1 MKKFMS
7 FLLSAL
13 LVLSLAACESNGGAG
28 SNDSESSVSS
38 TASSEAESSATSQRG
53 TRSRN
58 PIPLHL
64 SFKLQPI
71 SERLAAV
78 YAACRAFFLFSEILA
93 QEFSTNTLTNR
104 AKKRMLIYRVIS
116 NLERSACR

>member
-7 FLLSAL
+7 FLLSAR

-28 SNDSESSVSS
+28 NNDFESSAGS
-38 TASSEAESSATSQRG
+38 TASSEAESSAISQRG

-64 SFKLQPI
+64 SFKL
-71 SERLAAV
+71 
-78 YAACRAFFLFSEILA
+78 
-93 QEFSTNTLTNR
+93 
-104 AKKRMLIYRVIS
+104 
-116 NLERSACR
+116 

>member
-7 FLLSAL
+7 FLLFAR

-28 SNDSESSVSS
+28 SNDSESGAGSNDSESSAGS

-64 SFKLQPI
+64 SFKL
-71 SERLAAV
+71 
-78 YAACRAFFLFSEILA
+78 
-93 QEFSTNTLTNR
+93 
-104 AKKRMLIYRVIS
+104 
-116 NLERSACR
+116 

>member
-1 MKKFMS
+1 MKEFMS

-13 LVLSLAACESNGGAG
+13 LVLSLAACESNGGAQ
-28 SNDSESSVSS
+28 STAFESSVSS

-64 SFKLQPI
+64 SFKL
-71 SERLAAV
+71 
-78 YAACRAFFLFSEILA
+78 
-93 QEFSTNTLTNR
+93 
-104 AKKRMLIYRVIS
+104 
-116 NLERSACR
+116 

>member
-13 LVLSLAACESNGGAG
+13 LVLSLAACESNGGAR
-28 SNDSESSVSS
+28 SNDSESNVSS

-64 SFKLQPI
+64 SLKL
-71 SERLAAV
+71 
-78 YAACRAFFLFSEILA
+78 
-93 QEFSTNTLTNR
+93 
-104 AKKRMLIYRVIS
+104 
-116 NLERSACR
+116 

>member
-1 MKKFMS
+1 MKKFMP

-13 LVLSLAACESNGGAG
+13 LVLSLTACESNDGAR
-28 SNDSESSVSS
+28 SNDFESSVSS

-64 SFKLQPI
+64 SFKL
-71 SERLAAV
+71 
-78 YAACRAFFLFSEILA
+78 
-93 QEFSTNTLTNR
+93 
-104 AKKRMLIYRVIS
+104 
-116 NLERSACR
+116 

>member
-1 MKKFMS
+1 MKEFMS

-38 TASSEAESSATSQRG
+38 TASSEAESSAPSQRG

-58 PIPLHL
+58 PIPFLL
-64 SFKLQPI
+64 S
-71 SERLAAV
+71 
-78 YAACRAFFLFSEILA
+78 
-93 QEFSTNTLTNR
+93 
-104 AKKRMLIYRVIS
+104 IY
-116 NLERSACR
+116 L

>member
-13 LVLSLAACESNGGAG
+13 LVLSLTACESNGGAQ
-28 SNDSESSVSS
+28 STASESSAGS
-38 TASSEAESSATSQRG
+38 TASSETESSVTSQRG

-64 SFKLQPI
+64 SFKL
-71 SERLAAV
+71 
-78 YAACRAFFLFSEILA
+78 
-93 QEFSTNTLTNR
+93 
-104 AKKRMLIYRVIS
+104 
-116 NLERSACR
+116 

>member
-7 FLLSAL
+7 FLLSAR
-13 LVLSLAACESNGGAG
+13 LVLSLAACESNGGAR
-28 SNDSESSVSS
+28 STASESSAGS

-64 SFKLQPI
+64 SFKL
-71 SERLAAV
+71 
-78 YAACRAFFLFSEILA
+78 
-93 QEFSTNTLTNR
+93 
-104 AKKRMLIYRVIS
+104 
-116 NLERSACR
+116 

>member
-28 SNDSESSVSS
+28 STASESRAGS

-64 SFKLQPI
+64 SFKL
-71 SERLAAV
+71 
-78 YAACRAFFLFSEILA
+78 
-93 QEFSTNTLTNR
+93 
-104 AKKRMLIYRVIS
+104 
-116 NLERSACR
+116 

>member
-13 LVLSLAACESNGGAG
+13 LVLSLAACESNGGAQ
-28 SNDSESSVSS
+28 STASESSVSS

-58 PIPLHL
+58 PILLHL
-64 SFKLQPI
+64 SFKL
-71 SERLAAV
+71 
-78 YAACRAFFLFSEILA
+78 
-93 QEFSTNTLTNR
+93 
-104 AKKRMLIYRVIS
+104 
-116 NLERSACR
+116 

>member
-28 SNDSESSVSS
+28 SNAGS

-64 SFKLQPI
+64 SFKL
-71 SERLAAV
+71 
-78 YAACRAFFLFSEILA
+78 
-93 QEFSTNTLTNR
+93 
-104 AKKRMLIYRVIS
+104 
-116 NLERSACR
+116 

>member
-1 MKKFMS
+1 MKEFMS

-28 SNDSESSVSS
+28 SNDSESSAGS
-38 TASSEAESSATSQRG
+38 TAFSEAESSATSQRG

-64 SFKLQPI
+64 NFKL
-71 SERLAAV
+71 
-78 YAACRAFFLFSEILA
+78 
-93 QEFSTNTLTNR
+93 
-104 AKKRMLIYRVIS
+104 
-116 NLERSACR
+116 

>member
-13 LVLSLAACESNGGAG
+13 LVLSLAVCESNGGAG

-38 TASSEAESSATSQRG
+38 TAFSEAESSATSQRG

-58 PIPLHL
+58 PISLHL
-64 SFKLQPI
+64 SFK
-71 SERLAAV
+71 
-78 YAACRAFFLFSEILA
+78 F
-93 QEFSTNTLTNR
+93 
-104 AKKRMLIYRVIS
+104 
-116 NLERSACR
+116 